1 LDAVPAL
8 QAGSALLFNLALA
21 WLLAALTACRSLA
34 PAGRSSDGTVQ
45 RHGAAGAFNALRQS
59 LAPVALLGVVADAC
73 ALWGA
78 AAAMAD
84 VPLAEA
90 AEACVMLLSHSSYG
104 HIGASGCIGLLLF
117 AGLYLRRAGQGAPW
131 RDRVAFALLAAVA
144 LARAANSHA
153 AEHGVF
159 SVGVLVE
166 WLHLLLVCWWVGAVA
181 VAGWL
186 VLPRAAGQAGTTP
199 LRYMEALSTAATYAL
214 AGIAASGVYNGWR
227 VFGAWEKIGVGGY
240 ETTLA
245 AKLLLVALAVLAGG
259 YNKFAGFAAARAGC
273 TGGMTR
279 AVALLRLES
288 VALAGA
294 MLAAVLLASMPPPA
308 SM

>member
-1 LDAVPAL
+1 MDAVPAL
-8 QAGSALLFNLALA
+8 QAASALLFNLALA
-21 WLLAALTACRSLA
+21 WLLAAFTASWSLA
-34 PAGRSSDGTVQ
+34 TE
-45 RHGAAGAFNALRQS
+45 HGAGMSRARTMLRRS
-59 LAPVALLGVVADAC
+59 IAPAALLGVLAGAC
-73 ALWGA
+73 ALWSA

-84 VPLAEA
+84 VPLLDA
-90 AEACVMLLSHSSYG
+90 AEACAMLLAHSSYG
-104 HIGASGCIGLLLF
+104 HIGTVGCIGLLLL
-117 AGLYLRRAGQGAPW
+117 AVLYARGAARAAPW
-131 RDRVAFALLAAVA
+131 RERAAVALLAGVA

-186 VLPRAAGQAGTTP
+186 VLPRAAHHAGRPP

-214 AGIAASGVYNGWR
+214 AGIAASGAYNGWR
-227 VFGAWEKIGVGGY
+227 VFGAWHNVGTGEY

-245 AKLLLVALAVLAGG
+245 AKLLLVVLAAAAGG
-259 YNKFAGFAAARAGC
+259 YNKFAGFPAAREGS
-273 TGGMTR
+273 TGGLTR

-288 VALAGA
+288 AMLAGA

>member
-1 LDAVPAL
+1 MDAVPAL

-34 PAGRSSDGTVQ
+34 PAGRSSDGAVQ
-45 RHGAAGAFNALRQS
+45 RAGAAGARTALQQS
-59 LAPVALLGVVADAC
+59 LALVALLGVVAGAC

-84 VPLAEA
+84 VPLADA
-90 AEACVMLLSHSSYG
+90 AAACMMLLSHSSYG
-104 HIGASGCIGLLLF
+104 HISATGCVGLLLF
-117 AGLYLRRAGQGAPW
+117 AGLYLRRAGRGAPW
-131 RDRVAFALLAAVA
+131 RDRAAFALLAAVA

-186 VLPRAAGQAGTTP
+186 VLPRAAGQAGAPP

-227 VFGAWEKIGVGGY
+227 VFGAWHNVGMGQY

-245 AKLLLVALAVLAGG
+245 AKLLLVVLAAAAGG
-259 YNKFAGFAAARAGC
+259 YNKFVGFPAAREGR

-279 AVALLRLES
+279 VVALLRVES
-288 VALAGA
+288 AMLAGA
-294 MLAAVLLASMPPPA
+294 MLAAVLLASMPPPG
-308 SM
+308 M

>member
-1 LDAVPAL
+1 MPAL
-8 QAGSALLFNLALA
+8 QAASALLFNLALA
-21 WLLAALTACRSLA
+21 WLLAALTASWSLA
-34 PAGRSSDGTVQ
+34 TEQGAGMSRTCAV
-45 RHGAAGAFNALRQS
+45 LRQS
-59 LAPVALLGVVADAC
+59 MGPAALLGVLAGAC
-73 ALWGA
+73 ALWSA

-84 VPLAEA
+84 VPLLNA

-104 HIGASGCIGLLLF
+104 HIGATGCVILLLLTI
-117 AGLYLRRAGQGAPW
+117 LYARGAGQAAPW
-131 RDRVAFALLAAVA
+131 RDRAAVALLAGAA

-186 VLPRAAGQAGTTP
+186 VLPRAAGQAGAP
-199 LRYMEALSTAATYAL
+199 PMRYMEALSTAATFAL
-214 AGIAASGVYNGWR
+214 AGIAASGAYNGWR
-227 VFGAWEKIGVGGY
+227 VFGAWHNVGMGEY

-245 AKLLLVALAVLAGG
+245 VKLLLVVLAAAAGG
-259 YNKFAGFAAARAGC
+259 YNKFAGFPAAREGC

-279 AVALLRLES
+279 AVALLRVES
-288 VALAGA
+288 FLLAGA
-294 MLAAVLLASMPPPA
+294 MLAAVLLASMPPPG
-308 SM
+308 M